1 MRTLY
6 KAISFVA
13 ELYHQFM
20 LDLEN
25 SPLTSQSYLKKS
37 RHLNY
42 YLQNSFPFKIV
53 LEKLASIDD
62 EKFYIRIKIY
72 PEQQYFSIEYSKE
85 LQTYY
90 DNFIGIFIPGIAH
103 FSDNI
108 STTYSKASQQ
118 ELERLGLYV
127 SSLPQQLFSVTIV

>member
-1 MRTLY
+1 MRTFY
-6 KAISFVA
+6 KAISFFE

-25 SPLTSQSYLKKS
+25 SPLT
-37 RHLNY
+37 
-42 YLQNSFPFKIV
+42 I

-62 EKFYIRIKIY
+62 EKLYIRIKIY

-85 LQTYY
+85 LQIYY

-108 STTYSKASQQ
+108 SITYSKASQQ
-118 ELERLGLYV
+118 ELEKLGLYV